1 MAFASKEW
9 SDITAIAQLA
19 SQERTVK
26 VKTSIYMYMFLIS
39 VNSVNYRMEHDLP
52 WVTLLPHECEATS
65 GVRKALPTDRAPLLL
80 LYDGYNMN
88 DFVE

>member
-1 MAFASKEW
+1 MTFCVQQNVDS
-9 SDITAIAQLA
+9 
-19 SQERTVK
+19 V
-26 VKTSIYMYMFLIS
+26 MYDT
-39 VNSVNYRMEHDLP
+39 MEHDLP

>member
-1 MAFASKEW
+1 MSLFFDEAFCRYIIFENVSKNVW
-9 SDITAIAQLA
+9 AK
-19 SQERTVK
+19 RC
-26 VKTSIYMYMFLIS
+26 
-39 VNSVNYRMEHDLP
+39 NYTMEHDLP

>member
-1 MAFASKEW
+1 MF
-9 SDITAIAQLA
+9 
-19 SQERTVK
+19 TVC
-26 VKTSIYMYMFLIS
+26 
-39 VNSVNYRMEHDLP
+39 NYTMEHDLQ

-80 LYDGYNMN
+80 LYDGYILN

>member
-1 MAFASKEW
+1 MST
-9 SDITAIAQLA
+9 I
-19 SQERTVK
+19 
-26 VKTSIYMYMFLIS
+26 
-39 VNSVNYRMEHDLP
+39 YRMEHDLP

-65 GVRKALPTDRAPLLL
+65 GVRKALPTERAPLLLL

>member
-1 MAFASKEW
+1 M
-9 SDITAIAQLA
+9 T
-19 SQERTVK
+19 
-26 VKTSIYMYMFLIS
+26 
-39 VNSVNYRMEHDLP
+39 NYRMEHDLP